1 MEPSRR
7 DLLRL
12 VSLGAL
18 SLPFLGQ
25 GRLLA
30 ASSGIRKPPALKEGD
45 TVGLINPAGATFH
58 SVDLK
63 IVEETLEALGL
74 ASKPGRHALHRY
86 GYLAGRDGERADDV
100 NTMFADS
107 DVRAILA
114 IRGGWGCARILPL
127 LDYDLISR
135 HPKIL
140 VGYSD
145 ITALIVA
152 VYARCGMATF
162 HGPDGIS
169 TWNSFTVDYFKGILF
184 EGETVTMA
192 NPQGKGDDLAQKR
205 DRVETITGGRAR
217 GRLVGGNL
225 SVLAAMVGSP
235 YLPDWDG
242 AILFLEDTGEEV
254 YRVDRMITQLKLAGV
269 LDRLAAFVFGKCTR
283 CGTDGGYGSL
293 TLEEVFA
300 DHIRPL
306 GIPSWYGAMIGHI
319 KDKFTVPIGI
329 EAEVDADAGTIRL
342 LESAVE

>member
-1 MEPSRR
+1 MESSRR

-18 SLPFLGQ
+18 SLPFLGH

-74 ASKPGRHALHRY
+74 ASKPARHALHRY
-86 GYLAGRDGERADDV
+86 GYLAGRDTERADDV

-107 DVRAILA
+107 DVQAILA

-145 ITALIVA
+145 ITALILA
-152 VYARCGMATF
+152 VFARCGMATF

-169 TWNSFTVDYFKGILF
+169 TWNSFTVDYFKRILF
-184 EGETVTMA
+184 AGETVTMA
-192 NPQGKGDDLAQKR
+192 NPQGKGGDLAQKR
-205 DRVETITGGRAR
+205 DRVETITGGSAR
-217 GRLVGGNL
+217 GRL
-225 SVLAAMVGSP
+225 
-235 YLPDWDG
+235 
-242 AILFLEDTGEEV
+242 
-254 YRVDRMITQLKLAGV
+254 
-269 LDRLAAFVFGKCTR
+269 
-283 CGTDGGYGSL
+283 
-293 TLEEVFA
+293 
-300 DHIRPL
+300 
-306 GIPSWYGAMIGHI
+306 
-319 KDKFTVPIGI
+319 
-329 EAEVDADAGTIRL
+329 
-342 LESAVE
+342 